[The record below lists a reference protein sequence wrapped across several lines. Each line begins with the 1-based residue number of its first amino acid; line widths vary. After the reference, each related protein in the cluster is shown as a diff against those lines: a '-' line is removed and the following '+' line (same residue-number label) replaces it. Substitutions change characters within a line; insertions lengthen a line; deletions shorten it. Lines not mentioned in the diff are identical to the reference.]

1 MRFSKVAGIL
11 TRRMKIGVMVGR
23 FPVVSEQFILNHIVG
38 LIDCGHEVTILAV
51 NKGDMDRVQP
61 MVRDYRLIDR
71 TVYVRLPRSSRARF
85 VGVPLMFLWNLIRR
99 PVKTLIGV
107 RYDRYRTGVT
117 SGKTMFFLNAVGHL
131 RFDLLHVHFG
141 ANGLT
146 GAYLKDVGVADSL
159 AVAFHGSDINTYPRR
174 YGQGVYQYMYRRCD
188 LITANTSFT
197 ADKIVA
203 NGADRSRIRL
213 VPESLKV
220 VEYPFVA
227 RDPKEDRFRILTVG
241 RLVDK
246 KGHRFVLPALAAIR
260 DQIPGMTYRMVGDGP
275 NRAALEA
282 QARELGVDDIC
293 EFAGLMTSDAIQQ
306 EYANCDLFV
315 LASVTAPSGDMEGQ
329 GLVIQEAQ
337 ASGCPVV
344 STLHN
349 GIPDGV
355 LDRETGLLVPEGDS
369 QALADAILKLAQDRG
384 RLKEMGR
391 RGSQFVK
398 GKYDT
403 TIVTQTLQGWYRE
416 LVGMDA

>member
-1 MRFSKVAGIL
+1 
-11 TRRMKIGVMVGR
+11 MKIGVMVGR

-38 LIDCGHEVTILAV
+38 LIDSGHEVTILAV
-51 NKGDMDRVQP
+51 NEGDIDRVQP
-61 MVRDYRLIDR
+61 MVRDYQLMEQ
-71 TVYVRLPRSSRARF
+71 TVFARLPRSPRARF

-99 PVKTLIGV
+99 PIPTFIGI
-107 RYDRYRTGVT
+107 RYGRYRTGVT
-117 SGKTMFFLNAVGHL
+117 SGKTMFFLNAVGSL

-146 GAYLKDVGVADSL
+146 GAFLKDIGVADRL

-174 YGQGVYQYMYRRCD
+174 YGQDVYHYMYSRCD

-220 VEYPFVA
+220 GEYPFVE
-227 RDPKEDRFRILTVG
+227 RDPKENRFRILTVG

-246 KGHRFVLPALAAIR
+246 KGHRYVLPAIAAIR
-260 DQIPGMTYRMVGDGP
+260 DRIPGLSYRMVGDGP
-275 NRAALEA
+275 NRPALEA

-293 EFAGLMTSDAIQQ
+293 EFAGLMTSDAIQH
-306 EYANCDLFV
+306 EYAKCDLFV

-329 GLVIQEAQ
+329 GLVLQEAQ

-355 LDRETGLLVPEGDS
+355 LDGETGLLVPEGDS
-369 QALADAILKLAQDRG
+369 QALAEAILRLAEDRE

-391 RGSQFVK
+391 RGSQFVTD
-398 GKYDT
+398 KYDT
-403 TIVTQTLQGWYRE
+403 QVVTRTLQGWYHE
-416 LVGMDA
+416 LIGMDA